1 MVDLIEPFTQAFL
14 AVPKLI
20 AVLANMLFPTT
31 RRSIA
36 VLIVVIVFFEALCE
50 ELEAIVAYLVPV
62 VMIYGGC

>member
-20 AVLANMLFPTT
+20 AVLANMLFRTT

-36 VLIVVIVFFEALCE
+36 VIVFFEALCE